1 MLLSLAKVSKLGV
14 TEFAPTQ
21 DSFHTV
27 MFLTDF
33 APTESR
39 LTEFAPTAK

>member
-21 DSFHTV
+21 DSCHTAI
-27 MFLTDF
+27 FLTEF

>member
-27 MFLTDF
+27 KFLTDF
-33 APTESR
+33 APTGSR
-39 LTEFAPTAK
+39 LTGFVPTAK

>member
-21 DSFHTV
+21 DSCHTAI
-27 MFLTDF
+27 FLTDF
-33 APTESR
+33 AQTGG
-39 LTEFAPTAK
+39 TDD